1 MATHYSGHI
10 RRIVIDGQTF
20 VDLRGVTITDNGD
33 ITSDGEVIGH
43 APRGEV
49 TTVVTSSSVSV
60 TQRLGDVAAG
70 STVIG
75 YIAR

>member
-1 MATHYSGHI
+1 MPKRYAGHI
-10 RRIVIDGQTF
+10 RRIVIDGQAF
-20 VDLRGVTITDNGD
+20 VDLHDVVITDDGD
-33 ITSDGEVIGH
+33 ITSDGKVVGH
-43 APRGEV
+43 APHGDV

-60 TQRLGDVAAG
+60 TQTLGDVAAG